1 MPRKSI
7 HPRNVLC
14 PIEGCNRLFI
24 NQQGITTHIRNEHG
38 RLKRSG
44 PPGNPPD
51 SPHANDSFC
60 SSSPV
65 NSPPTRTPEPEPE
78 PKPEPEG
85 LYTEEIHPFLNE
97 GNYLASGALPPPFDP
112 PSNDYYL
119 YEKRTSFELADLLY
133 RREQMSGGNINEL
146 LRIWAADS
154 DRDPPFANKADMLET
169 IDTTIVGDI
178 PWQCFT
184 LSYDSP
190 LPDKPEP
197 WMKKKFEVY
206 YRDPRLLLQQQLGSR
221 DFVGEIDHAPK
232 KVVDQNG
239 RVFENF
245 MEGQWIWQQAD
256 KLAQDP
262 NMHGCTLVPTIC
274 GSDKTTVS
282 VATGQNEYY
291 PFYLSQ
297 GNIHNNVRRAHRDGI
312 SLCAFLAIPKTDREH
327 DDSALFRR
335 FRRHL
340 FHTSL
345 REILKPLLPGMTT
358 PEVVRFGDGHYR
370 RVVYCLGPYIAD
382 YPEQVML
389 ACIVQNWCSRCT
401 AHRTDLDG
409 EGGRQ
414 SHVLTEALMNTMS
427 ARTLWDDYGIVD
439 GIMPFT
445 HYFPHT
451 DIHELIAPDLLHQII
466 KGTFKDHLVTWME
479 KYLNL
484 TYSKAEAKKI
494 KAEIDRRIAAIP
506 PFPGLHRFPEGR
518 GYKQW
523 TGDDSKALMKVILP
537 AISGLVPPQMVRT
550 FSAFLE
556 FCYLVWRNIINQET
570 LVAID
575 AAVARFHH
583 ERDIFREVGVRD
595 EDTTLGFSI
604 PRQHALS
611 HYRYLIEEFG
621 APNGLCSSI
630 TESKHIK
637 AVKEPWWRSRRFEAL
652 GQMLVINSRMDKPAA
667 SQVDFKSHGM
677 LDGPLSEKLE
687 LVMGEIPEDAD
698 DDDVKLARC
707 PIRSLPKTLDALAN
721 HIRKVEVYPS
731 AVATFY
737 APSDKSGIGGM
748 HRERIRSTASWQGGP
763 PRRDCVFVVAD
774 PDMEGFRGL
783 LVAQVLLFFSIKR
796 RKDTTRFPCALVTWF
811 STLGNEPCPETGM
824 WCVTPD
830 TNSNGCRKMDVIH
843 LDSVLRGA
851 HLIGIA
857 GEDHLPRGFKYTDS
871 LDAFKAFYVNK
882 YADHHAHEIAF

>member
-1 MPRKSI
+1 MPPWLQPSLLL
-7 HPRNVLC
+7 PFVL
-14 PIEGCNRLFI
+14 
-24 NQQGITTHIRNEHG
+24 EHG
-38 RLKRSG
+38 
-44 PPGNPPD
+44 
-51 SPHANDSFC
+51 
-60 SSSPV
+60 
-65 NSPPTRTPEPEPE
+65 
-78 PKPEPEG
+78 
-85 LYTEEIHPFLNE
+85 
-97 GNYLASGALPPPFDP
+97 
-112 PSNDYYL
+112 
-119 YEKRTSFELADLLY
+119 
-133 RREQMSGGNINEL
+133 
-146 LRIWAADS
+146 
-154 DRDPPFANKADMLET
+154 
-169 IDTTIVGDI
+169 
-178 PWQCFT
+178 
-184 LSYDSP
+184 
-190 LPDKPEP
+190 
-197 WMKKKFEVY
+197 
-206 YRDPRLLLQQQLGSR
+206 
-221 DFVGEIDHAPK
+221 
-232 KVVDQNG
+232 
-239 RVFENF
+239 
-245 MEGQWIWQQAD
+245 
-256 KLAQDP
+256 
-262 NMHGCTLVPTIC
+262 
-274 GSDKTTVS
+274 
-282 VATGQNEYY
+282 
-291 PFYLSQ
+291 
-297 GNIHNNVRRAHRDGI
+297 
-312 SLCAFLAIPKTDREH
+312 
-327 DDSALFRR
+327 
-335 FRRHL
+335 
-340 FHTSL
+340 
-345 REILKPLLPGMTT
+345 
-358 PEVVRFGDGHYR
+358 
-370 RVVYCLGPYIAD
+370 AD

-389 ACIVQNWCSRCT
+389 ACIVQNWCFRYYIT

-409 EGGRQ
+409 EGGRR
-414 SHVLTEALMNTMS
+414 SHLLTEALMNTMS

-479 KYLNL
+479 KYLDL

-494 KAEIDRRIAAIP
+494 KAEIDRRIAAVP
-506 PFPGLHRFPEGR
+506 PFPGLRRFPEGR

-537 AISGLVPPQMVRT
+537 AISGLVPPQMVCT

-630 TESKHIK
+630 TESKHMK
-637 AVKEPWWRSRRFEAL
+637 AVKEPWRRSRRFEAL
-652 GQMLVINSRMDKPAA
+652 GQMLVIISRMDKLAA
-667 SQVDFKSHGM
+667 SRVDFKSRGM

-687 LVMGEIPEDAD
+687 LLMGEIPEDAD
-698 DDDVKLARC
+698 DDDDGGDVDDRIDGEVKLARC

-721 HIRKVEVYPS
+721 HIRVPELPFLTNRFIYYHDNPDFDRD
-731 AVATFY
+731 APIPPHLLPTLQPETTFY

-748 HRERIRSTASWQGGP
+748 YRERIRSTASWQGGL
-763 PRRDCVFVVAD
+763 PRRDCVFVVAN

-783 LVAQVLLFFSIKR
+783 LVARVLLFFSIKR
-796 RKDTTRFPCALVTWF
+796 RKDTTRFPSALVTWF

-824 WCVTPD
+824 WRVTPD
-830 TNSNGCRKMDVIH
+830 TNSNGRRKMDVIH

-857 GEDHLPRGFKYTDS
+857 GEDHFPRGFKYTDS